1 MQRYTNR
8 NILKITLPVLV
19 SLLMEQLVGLTDTI
33 YLGHYG
39 DGRTELAASALAG
52 VFYLVV
58 FMLGFGFSVGAQ
70 VLIARRNGEG
80 RLHEIGPVFMQG
92 SLFLLLL
99 AALLF
104 ALSRLCAE
112 GLFSLLVE
120 QQAVRR
126 AAVDYLDWR
135 VWGFFFS
142 FAAAM
147 FRALYVGTT
156 RTRILTANSV
166 VMVLTNVV
174 LNYLLIFGRCGLPE
188 LGIAGAAIASVAA
201 EAVSVLFFLLYT
213 RLRFDWRRYRL
224 FRFGGV
230 DLRLLGHILSI
241 SVWVML
247 QEGMAFLSWFLF
259 FVCIE
264 RLGTDQLA
272 VTNMVRSIGSVV
284 FLFVNAFASTASSL
298 VSNLIGAGHT
308 EEVRP
313 LCRRMTRLCFSFVVP
328 LALLIALFP
337 ERVLGF
343 YSDDARLV
351 AYGPLALGDALDLR
365 ALRAGLHRAVRRL
378 GNGPHARD
386 AGHRPGGH
394 PLLYGL
400 YALAHARAAR
410 RRGALLDHRPP
421 LLSGHAAAL
430 GALPA
435 QRPLAAGHRVALR
448 AAAKVGR
455 AAERSCGPKE
465 AGGRSGERQ
474 GVG

>member
-156 RTRILTANSV
+156 RTRILTTNSV

-188 LGIAGAAIASVAA
+188 QGIAGAAIASVAA

-224 FRFGGV
+224 FRIGGV

-313 LCRRMTRLCFSFVVP
+313 LCHRMTRLCFSFVVP

-351 AYGPLALGDALDLR
+351 AYGVPSLWVMLSTYVLCVPAFIGQFAVSETGHTRVTLGIVLAAILFYMAYTLWLTLVLR
-365 ALRAGLHRAVRRL
+365 ADVALCWTTDH
-378 GNGPHARD
+378 
-386 AGHRPGGH
+386 
-394 PLLYGL
+394 LYYL
-400 YALAHARAAR
+400 VTL
-410 RRGALLDHRPP
+410 
-421 LLSGHAAAL
+421 LLSVL
-430 GALPA
+430 YL
-435 QRPLAAGHRVALR
+435 
-448 AAAKVGR
+448 
-455 AAERSCGPKE
+455 
-465 AGGRSGERQ
+465 RSGRWQ
-474 GVG
+474 RGTV

>member
-298 VSNLIGAGHT
+298 VSNLIGAGHA

-351 AYGPLALGDALDLR
+351 AYGVPSLWVMLSTYVLCVPAFIGQFAVSGTGHTRVTLGIVLAAILFYMAYTLWLTLVLR
-365 ALRAGLHRAVRRL
+365 ADVALCWTTDH
-378 GNGPHARD
+378 
-386 AGHRPGGH
+386 
-394 PLLYGL
+394 LYYL
-400 YALAHARAAR
+400 VTL
-410 RRGALLDHRPP
+410 
-421 LLSGHAAAL
+421 LLSVLYLHSGRW
-430 GALPA
+430 
-435 QRPLAAGHRVALR
+435 QRGTV
-448 AAAKVGR
+448 
-455 AAERSCGPKE
+455 
-465 AGGRSGERQ
+465 
-474 GVG
+474 

>member
-1 MQRYTNR
+1 MERYSNR
-8 NILKITLPVLV
+8 EILKITFPVLV
-19 SLLMEQLVGLTDTI
+19 SLLMEQLVGLTDTV

-52 VFYLVV
+52 VFYLMV

-80 RLHEIGPVFMQG
+80 RLREIGPLFMQG
-92 SLFLLLL
+92 SLFLLVL
-99 AALLF
+99 AGALF
-104 ALSRLCAE
+104 VLSRLCA
-112 GLFSLLVE
+112 GGFFALLIE
-120 QQAVRR
+120 SEPVRR

-135 VWGFFFS
+135 VYGFFFS
-142 FAAAM
+142 FVGAM
-147 FRALYVGTT
+147 FRALCVGTT

-188 LGIAGAAIASVAA
+188 LGIAGAAIASVAS
-201 EAVSVLFFLLYT
+201 EAVSVLFFVLYT

-230 DLRLLGHILSI
+230 DFRLLGHILGV
-241 SVWVML
+241 SVWIML

-264 RLGTDQLA
+264 RLGTEQLA

-298 VSNLIGAGHT
+298 VSNLIGAGRA

-343 YSDDARLV
+343 YSDD
-351 AYGPLALGDALDLR
+351 DALIACGVPSLRVMLSTYVLCVPAFIAQFAVSGTGHTRVTLGIVLTAILFYMAYTFWLTLVLR
-365 ALRAGLHRAVRRL
+365 ADVALCWTTDHLYYLVTLLLSVLYLRSGRW
-378 GNGPHARD
+378 
-386 AGHRPGGH
+386 
-394 PLLYGL
+394 
-400 YALAHARAAR
+400 
-410 RRGALLDHRPP
+410 RRGT
-421 LLSGHAAAL
+421 
-430 GALPA
+430 
-435 QRPLAAGHRVALR
+435 V
-448 AAAKVGR
+448 
-455 AAERSCGPKE
+455 
-465 AGGRSGERQ
+465 
-474 GVG
+474 

>member
-104 ALSRLCAE
+104 ALSRLRAE

-298 VSNLIGAGHT
+298 VSNLIGAGHA

-351 AYGPLALGDALDLR
+351 AYGVPSLWVMLSTYVLCVPAFIGQFAVSGTGHTRVTLGIVLAAILFYMAYTLWLTLVLR
-365 ALRAGLHRAVRRL
+365 ADVALCWTTDH
-378 GNGPHARD
+378 
-386 AGHRPGGH
+386 
-394 PLLYGL
+394 LYYL
-400 YALAHARAAR
+400 VTL
-410 RRGALLDHRPP
+410 
-421 LLSGHAAAL
+421 LLSVL
-430 GALPA
+430 YL
-435 QRPLAAGHRVALR
+435 
-448 AAAKVGR
+448 
-455 AAERSCGPKE
+455 
-465 AGGRSGERQ
+465 RSGRWQ
-474 GVG
+474 RGTV

>member
-174 LNYLLIFGRCGLPE
+174 LNYLLIFGRFGLPE

-298 VSNLIGAGHT
+298 VSNLIGAGHA

-351 AYGPLALGDALDLR
+351 AYGVPSLWVMLSTYVLCVPAFIGQFAVSGTGHTRVTLGIVLAAILFYMAYTLWLTLVLR
-365 ALRAGLHRAVRRL
+365 ADVALCWTTDH
-378 GNGPHARD
+378 
-386 AGHRPGGH
+386 
-394 PLLYGL
+394 LYYL
-400 YALAHARAAR
+400 VTL
-410 RRGALLDHRPP
+410 
-421 LLSGHAAAL
+421 LLSVL
-430 GALPA
+430 YL
-435 QRPLAAGHRVALR
+435 
-448 AAAKVGR
+448 
-455 AAERSCGPKE
+455 
-465 AGGRSGERQ
+465 RSGRWQ
-474 GVG
+474 RGTV

>member
-1 MQRYTNR
+1 
-8 NILKITLPVLV
+8 
-19 SLLMEQLVGLTDTI
+19 
-33 YLGHYG
+33 
-39 DGRTELAASALAG
+39 
-52 VFYLVV
+52 
-58 FMLGFGFSVGAQ
+58 
-70 VLIARRNGEG
+70 
-80 RLHEIGPVFMQG
+80 
-92 SLFLLLL
+92 
-99 AALLF
+99 
-104 ALSRLCAE
+104 
-112 GLFSLLVE
+112 
-120 QQAVRR
+120 
-126 AAVDYLDWR
+126 
-135 VWGFFFS
+135 
-142 FAAAM
+142 M

-298 VSNLIGAGHT
+298 VSNLIGAGHA

-351 AYGPLALGDALDLR
+351 AYGVPSLWVMLSTYVLCVPAFIGQFAVSGTGHTRVTLGIVLAAILFYMAYTLWLTLVLR
-365 ALRAGLHRAVRRL
+365 ADVALCWTTDH
-378 GNGPHARD
+378 
-386 AGHRPGGH
+386 
-394 PLLYGL
+394 LYYL
-400 YALAHARAAR
+400 VTL
-410 RRGALLDHRPP
+410 
-421 LLSGHAAAL
+421 LLSVL
-430 GALPA
+430 YL
-435 QRPLAAGHRVALR
+435 
-448 AAAKVGR
+448 
-455 AAERSCGPKE
+455 
-465 AGGRSGERQ
+465 RSGRWQ
-474 GVG
+474 RGTV

>member
-104 ALSRLCAE
+104 VLSRLCAE

-298 VSNLIGAGHT
+298 VSNLIGAGHA

-351 AYGPLALGDALDLR
+351 AYGVPSLWVMLSTYVLCVPAFIGQFAVSGTGHTRVTLGIVLAAILFYMAYTLWLTLVLR
-365 ALRAGLHRAVRRL
+365 ADVALCWTTDH
-378 GNGPHARD
+378 
-386 AGHRPGGH
+386 
-394 PLLYGL
+394 LYYL
-400 YALAHARAAR
+400 VTL
-410 RRGALLDHRPP
+410 
-421 LLSGHAAAL
+421 LLSVL
-430 GALPA
+430 YL
-435 QRPLAAGHRVALR
+435 
-448 AAAKVGR
+448 
-455 AAERSCGPKE
+455 
-465 AGGRSGERQ
+465 RSGRWQ
-474 GVG
+474 RGTV

>member
-104 ALSRLCAE
+104 ALSLLCAE

-298 VSNLIGAGHT
+298 VSNLIGAGHA

-351 AYGPLALGDALDLR
+351 AYGVPSLWVMLSTYVLCVPAFIGQFAVSGTGHTRVTLGIVLAAILFYMAYTLWLTLVLR
-365 ALRAGLHRAVRRL
+365 ADVALCWTTDH
-378 GNGPHARD
+378 
-386 AGHRPGGH
+386 
-394 PLLYGL
+394 LYYL
-400 YALAHARAAR
+400 VTL
-410 RRGALLDHRPP
+410 
-421 LLSGHAAAL
+421 LLSVL
-430 GALPA
+430 YL
-435 QRPLAAGHRVALR
+435 
-448 AAAKVGR
+448 
-455 AAERSCGPKE
+455 
-465 AGGRSGERQ
+465 RSGRWQ
-474 GVG
+474 RGTV

>member
-298 VSNLIGAGHT
+298 VSNLIGAGHA

-351 AYGPLALGDALDLR
+351 AYGVPSLWVMLSTYVLCVPAFIGQFAVSGTGHTRVTLGIVLAAILFYMAYTLWLTLVLR
-365 ALRAGLHRAVRRL
+365 ADVALCWTTDH
-378 GNGPHARD
+378 
-386 AGHRPGGH
+386 
-394 PLLYGL
+394 LYYL
-400 YALAHARAAR
+400 VTL
-410 RRGALLDHRPP
+410 
-421 LLSGHAAAL
+421 LLSVLYLRSGRW
-430 GALPA
+430 
-435 QRPLAAGHRVALR
+435 QRGPCSAPC
-448 AAAKVGR
+448 
-455 AAERSCGPKE
+455 CGKSG
-465 AGGRSGERQ
+465 AGGGAKLRPEG
-474 GVG
+474 GGWTVG

>member
-104 ALSRLCAE
+104 VLSRLCAE

-298 VSNLIGAGHT
+298 VSNLIGAGHA

-351 AYGPLALGDALDLR
+351 AYGVPSLWVMLSTYVLCVPAFIGQFAVSGTGHTRVTLGIVLAAILFYMAYTLWLTLVLR
-365 ALRAGLHRAVRRL
+365 ADVALCWTTDHLYYLVTLLLSVLYLRSGRW
-378 GNGPHARD
+378 
-386 AGHRPGGH
+386 
-394 PLLYGL
+394 
-400 YALAHARAAR
+400 
-410 RRGALLDHRPP
+410 RRGT
-421 LLSGHAAAL
+421 
-430 GALPA
+430 
-435 QRPLAAGHRVALR
+435 V
-448 AAAKVGR
+448 
-455 AAERSCGPKE
+455 
-465 AGGRSGERQ
+465 
-474 GVG
+474 

>member
-174 LNYLLIFGRCGLPE
+174 LNYLLISAAAVSPSWASPVPPSLRWPPRRSRSSSSSSTRGC
-188 LGIAGAAIASVAA
+188 ASTGAA
-201 EAVSVLFFLLYT
+201 
-213 RLRFDWRRYRL
+213 
-224 FRFGGV
+224 
-230 DLRLLGHILSI
+230 
-241 SVWVML
+241 
-247 QEGMAFLSWFLF
+247 
-259 FVCIE
+259 
-264 RLGTDQLA
+264 
-272 VTNMVRSIGSVV
+272 
-284 FLFVNAFASTASSL
+284 TASSA
-298 VSNLIGAGHT
+298 S
-308 EEVRP
+308 
-313 LCRRMTRLCFSFVVP
+313 
-328 LALLIALFP
+328 
-337 ERVLGF
+337 
-343 YSDDARLV
+343 
-351 AYGPLALGDALDLR
+351 
-365 ALRAGLHRAVRRL
+365 AVWTS
-378 GNGPHARD
+378 ACW
-386 AGHRPGGH
+386 AT
-394 PLLYGL
+394 
-400 YALAHARAAR
+400 
-410 RRGALLDHRPP
+410 
-421 LLSGHAAAL
+421 S
-430 GALPA
+430 
-435 QRPLAAGHRVALR
+435 
-448 AAAKVGR
+448 
-455 AAERSCGPKE
+455 
-465 AGGRSGERQ
+465 
-474 GVG
+474 